1 MQTGVFQLGVDL
13 SASRFVDEAP
23 LIESAQ
29 PPCITSPS
37 RLPPTAPLSAMPI
50 YEFYCPD
57 NNKLYQFLARSP
69 TLRDKVP
76 ACPDNPAFGME
87 RRVSRFAVIGK
98 AKDDTSDDPFA
109 GIDEAKMESFMAEME
124 GDMAGMDEN
133 NPDPRQLGRF
143 MRKMTDLM
151 GDKTPPELREM
162 VKRLEAGEDPE
173 KLEEQFGDMDSG
185 DEEGASDA
193 LFSQFMRK
201 VHGAARQPRR
211 DPKLYEMTDYVK

>member
-1 MQTGVFQLGVDL
+1 
-13 SASRFVDEAP
+13 
-23 LIESAQ
+23 
-29 PPCITSPS
+29 
-37 RLPPTAPLSAMPI
+37 MPI

-57 NNKLYQFLARSP
+57 NNKLYQFLARSQMFQ
-69 TLRDKVP
+69 DKVP
-76 ACPDNPAFGME
+76 TCPDNPGFAME

-98 AKDDTSDDPFA
+98 AKDDAGDDPFA
-109 GIDEAKMESFMAEME
+109 DVDEAKMESFMSEME
-124 GDMAGMDEN
+124 GDMAGMDED

-185 DEEGASDA
+185 GEVGASDA

-201 VHGAARQPRR
+201 VRSAGKQPRR
-211 DPKLYEMTDYVK
+211 DPKLYEMSEFVE